1 MQSREDSEP
10 KRLKTEHSIAVE
22 FDEIPLDLPD
32 ELLDESFFT
41 FNQQVCSNQPELFR
55 VQNPSV
61 QASQSSRVAQYSS
74 QRSILSSDL
83 FNDQIK
89 SSNMNRNTVR
99 SMESENQENT
109 VKTNLIQLDGIRE
122 DIDENILNETFS
134 KFGPILHLSIQREK
148 FDAIAFAF
156 VEFSTNDA
164 VYKILRNFIEFKK

>member
-1 MQSREDSEP
+1 MQNREDSEP

-41 FNQQVCSNQPELFR
+41 FNQQVRSNQSELLL
-55 VQNPSV
+55 NPSV
-61 QASQSSRVAQYSS
+61 QASQTSRVAQYSS

-83 FNDQIK
+83 LNDQIK

-109 VKTNLIQLDGIRE
+109 IKTNLIQLDGIRE

-134 KFGPILHLSIQREK
+134 KFGSILHLSIQREK

-156 VEFSTNDA
+156 VEFSTNEA
-164 VYKILRNFIEFKK
+164 VDKILRNFIKFKK